1 VWITGPSHYNGNF
14 NLIKITWDYTVHLIA
29 KHWSIVEISI
39 ISTALMDEAGQISA
53 IVTTERAR
61 EKKEEILP

>member
-1 VWITGPSHYNGNF
+1 
-14 NLIKITWDYTVHLIA
+14 
-29 KHWSIVEISI
+29 
-39 ISTALMDEAGQISA
+39 MDEARQIYA

>member
-1 VWITGPSHYNGNF
+1 
-14 NLIKITWDYTVHLIA
+14 
-29 KHWSIVEISI
+29 
-39 ISTALMDEAGQISA
+39 MDKAGQIYA